1 MHSDF
6 SNDVGVSGSQLE
18 FEFKDGYEKMHKA
31 WSRLEE
37 VPFCFQG
44 HSRNFKVTRDKT
56 LPFNFNADWE
66 FPDCNSIWNSQMATE
81 LYTKLE
87 VA

>member
-1 MHSDF
+1 
-6 SNDVGVSGSQLE
+6 
-18 FEFKDGYEKMHKA
+18 MHKA
-31 WSRLEE
+31 SSRLEE

-44 HSRNFKVTRDKT
+44 HSWNFKVTRDKK
-56 LPFNFNADWE
+56 LPFNYDAARAFA
-66 FPDCNSIWNSQMATE
+66 DCNFIWNSQMATE